1 MTQFIDFLI
10 EFTGTQNVGLITLIF
25 FLLSLFGIWVMNHVL
40 KYVWTLEKGLIRR
53 ILEFFGMA
61 IFLILITVALSSGGY
76 TILAGGFFEAMRIF
90 L

>member
-25 FLLSLFGIWVMNHVL
+25 FLLSLFGIWIMNHIL
-40 KYVWTLEKGLIRR
+40 KYIWILEEGLIKK
-53 ILEFFGMA
+53 ILGFFGMA
-61 IFLILITVALSSGGY
+61 IFFMLLTVALSSGGY
-76 TILAGGFFEAMRIF
+76 TILAGGFFEAMLVF